1 MDIRQKSGKPGLLF
15 QRQPPGMMSTR
26 SPSSV
31 GSARG
36 PDFMQSM
43 ERADKRHKKLLTV
56 RERNVLHS
64 NPLPLCLRL
73 LVEILC
79 SNASS

>member
-1 MDIRQKSGKPGLLF
+1 
-15 QRQPPGMMSTR
+15 MMSTR

-64 NPLPLCLRL
+64 NPLPLCLRATCRNPVL
-73 LVEILC
+73 KREQLEGREAAQGTC
-79 SNASS
+79 AS